1 MGSSK
6 VQRLKITRIEQQSEV
21 EIPDR
26 LNSAKATEEVK
37 SIVQIQ
43 QDLTGPL
50 PPMRGS
56 DDYVDPQHRRSGFS
70 PTPTREAQQ
79 SSPHESG
86 KSFGASSSRLAGA
99 SICRYRCLR
108 CRLDR
113 SDLHARWSRKLTS
126 SKRGRRHKALE
137 SY

>member
-21 EIPDR
+21 DIPDR

-56 DDYVDPQHRRSGFS
+56 DDYVDPINTDGRVS
-70 PTPTREAQQ
+70 P
-79 SSPHESG
+79 
-86 KSFGASSSRLAGA
+86 L
-99 SICRYRCLR
+99 L
-108 CRLDR
+108 L
-113 SDLHARWSRKLTS
+113 
-126 SKRGRRHKALE
+126 
-137 SY
+137 